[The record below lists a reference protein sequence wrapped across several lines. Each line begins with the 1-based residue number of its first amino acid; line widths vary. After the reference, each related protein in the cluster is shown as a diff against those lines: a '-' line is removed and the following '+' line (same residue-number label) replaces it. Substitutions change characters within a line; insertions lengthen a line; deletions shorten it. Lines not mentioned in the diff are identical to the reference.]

1 MTIVPDAARIA
12 WDLSGISDLTTY
24 EAALVLAGRGV
35 PVWLLSAH
43 KKVPAIPKWA
53 DPQKT
58 VLNDGGSA
66 LNDAT
71 TDTEI
76 LERRFHKYGKNCN
89 IATPTGFQA
98 GGWQLIAG
106 DFDLPPGHKEDS
118 RPTVARL
125 RSEGFEFPPT
135 LTTITG
141 TGGRHEFYWT
151 TETRKPLSGKDL
163 GWTGID
169 IQSEGQSVILPP
181 SKFNGGDRY
190 RIADESQQIEPLP
203 LWLHELLF
211 PPVEIVVPRA
221 ANPLD
226 RLSRFSGTEVSPAE
240 HFSNTHYWSEILENA
255 GWRLMSGDGES
266 PGSKWQRPGGSSG
279 CSAKVIDTGCL
290 AIYSTG
296 VGLDLDKAHTK
307 FQVYCYLNNISMS
320 TLASEISLQNKDK
333 QAMRPE
339 LKTVTP
345 TAEPTAAPVE
355 DLAARR
361 TLGANRAAELDTISA
376 ACSIQP
382 AEDLGALLN
391 CCDPQ
396 DFHDQQL
403 GTVWELIGAMH
414 SGGVPVTY
422 PNLYQ
427 RAPKD
432 GTLDKVIALLPE
444 LFARDATRGQQ
455 DHARLVRTNA
465 NQRRTQGLIAEIES
479 THRTGGDLSDL
490 LDRLQNLSAD
500 QVTTSRVRIT
510 NLSEVE
516 TDPIEP
522 VYGLVEN
529 GPALLYKGKI
539 HEWHG
544 EAGKGKGMTAFA
556 VFLQILRNDPEA
568 LVMIADFEEDGNTAR
583 SRFEDLGATPEEI
596 TRVLFVD
603 GEETNNDEATRELV
617 KEIATRRVTHV
628 LYDTL
633 GRALSLENGKENDA
647 DDMKKLFT
655 KRIEPLA
662 KKGGATVLVLA
673 HTSDKDRDH
682 KDGDSGRGSSTITD
696 LFGVSLDLTGRGFDE
711 HTGGNIKLT
720 VTKDRY
726 GKIGKKGTRAADI
739 EITPKSTLT
748 GEPLRFRFY
757 RSAPSVD
764 SRGHF
769 RPTSIMQKIFDWAT
783 DGGEGFEFGITS
795 LRSVGGL
802 GHTKDQKTATV
813 QLVHENYLLMR
824 TDQKGKIIY
833 SINPS
838 SPRFDGTE

>member
-279 CSAKVIDTGCL
+279 CSAMVIDTGWL
-290 AIYSTG
+290 AVYSTG
-296 VGLDLDKAHTK
+296 VGLDLNKAHSK
-307 FQVYCYLNNISMS
+307 FGVYCHLNNLNPK
-320 TLASEISLQNKDK
+320 TVASEISLQNKDK

-339 LKTVTP
+339 LRTVTP

-382 AEDLGALLN
+382 AEDLEALLN

-444 LFARDATRGQQ
+444 LFERDSTRGQQ
-455 DHARLVRTNA
+455 DHARLVRINA
-465 NQRRTQGLIAEIES
+465 NQRRAISAANSIVSAIES
-479 THRTGGDLSDL
+479 GSDWEDQIGTLKDLYSATLTDKCIELENPNDAEDEDTAPNL
-490 LDRLQNLSAD
+490 LTLDD
-500 QVTTSRVRIT
+500 GTC
-510 NLSEVE
+510 
-516 TDPIEP
+516 
-522 VYGLVEN
+522 
-529 GPALLYKGKI
+529 LLYPGELNEFHGQPKSLKTWLAILAALENSRKGKRTMFI
-539 HEWHG
+539 DAES
-544 EAGKGKGMTAFA
+544 
-556 VFLQILRNDPEA
+556 R
-568 LVMIADFEEDGNTAR
+568 LVKLKERLHTVR
-583 SRFEDLGATPEEI
+583 
-596 TRVLFVD
+596 
-603 GEETNNDEATRELV
+603 ATRE
-617 KEIATRRVTHV
+617 EID
-628 LYDTL
+628 LI
-633 GRALSLENGKENDA
+633 GRLKSKD
-647 DDMKKLFT
+647 FT
-655 KRIEPLA
+655 KDEIQKIINWIEVDPDCLIVVDAMHGSLGAYGKDENKNQDVDFHYNLLLKPLTDA
-662 KKGGATVLVLA
+662 GATVLLI
-673 HTSDKDRDH
+673 DH
-682 KDGDSGRGSSTITD
+682 KSAKAQASGTDGKGARGASTKLANISGASYEVTSSGISKENPNGWIKLHLVAERDGDIGGMGQVVAEVQITGADGLLDFTLSRSSNMVNSQGIERPTYLMARIYEWAISQGTEFEFTAGDLLPKAPGIAPISGKRTYVLKARKRLLHEGYLKQRTTPTG
-696 LFGVSLDLTGRGFDE
+696 GVIYSVNLDLPGFQE
-711 HTGGNIKLT
+711 
-720 VTKDRY
+720 
-726 GKIGKKGTRAADI
+726 
-739 EITPKSTLT
+739 
-748 GEPLRFRFY
+748 
-757 RSAPSVD
+757 
-764 SRGHF
+764 
-769 RPTSIMQKIFDWAT
+769 
-783 DGGEGFEFGITS
+783 
-795 LRSVGGL
+795 
-802 GHTKDQKTATV
+802 
-813 QLVHENYLLMR
+813 
-824 TDQKGKIIY
+824 
-833 SINPS
+833 
-838 SPRFDGTE
+838 